1 MHTQAM
7 ISLSR
12 MNKKNKAHQSF
23 RLRIKFA
30 AMFKHSL
37 WATGTTVLLILFSMS
52 CSTKLDINAPYKT
65 TAVVYG
71 LLDINQPRQYIRI
84 MKTFQ
89 NGNGNAYDYAKITD
103 SLYFKNITVKLINVV
118 NGSEIIL
125 KKDNSIPMKP
135 GTFASD
141 SNFIYYTDVPLDKYS
156 AYNLL
161 ITDNDTKET
170 FQNESP
176 VSLVDSISWKNP
188 SRSLLLPFEV
198 KSKTLNGQDQYYPV
212 SWKSAAYAYACDLM
226 ARIHYTDYMLN
237 AQGQIIDSVQ
247 QVLDWSIE
255 PYIPTPNRSGG
266 DVLSKNIMQN
276 DFFNFL
282 LANIPVKSNVKRRA
296 YSLDFRVSS
305 SSEELSTYV
314 LLNAPSFGVVQ
325 KNVTYTNI
333 RNGLGIFSSRNM
345 NEINGIPF
353 SSNMQ
358 SIMANAAPL
367 KGLKFF

>member
-1 MHTQAM
+1 M
-7 ISLSR
+7 IFLNI
-12 MNKKNKAHQSF
+12 MNKKNKVLQNLLF
-23 RLRIKFA
+23 RIKFA
-30 AMFKHSL
+30 PMFKHSL
-37 WATGTTVLLILFSMS
+37 WAIGTTVLLILFSIS
-52 CSTKLDINAPYKT
+52 CSTKLDINAPYKA

-89 NGNGNAYDYAKITD
+89 NGSGNAYDYAKITD

-125 KKDNSIPMKP
+125 RKDNSIPMKP

-141 SNFIYYTDVPLDKYS
+141 SNFIYYTDVLLDKYA

-161 ITDNDTKET
+161 ITDNDTKDT

-176 VSLVDSISWKNP
+176 VNLIDSITWKNP
-188 SRSLLLPFEV
+188 SRALVLPFEV
-198 KSKTLNGQDQYYPV
+198 KSDSLNGKEQYYPV
-212 SWKSAAYAYACDLM
+212 SWKTAAYAYASDLM
-226 ARIHYTDYMLN
+226 ARIHYTDYTLN
-237 AQGQIIDSVQ
+237 PQGQIIDSVKQ
-247 QVLDWSIE
+247 ILDWPIE
-255 PYIPTPNRSGG
+255 PDIPTRNRSGG
-266 DVLSKNIMQN
+266 DAVSRNIAQN
-276 DFFNFL
+276 ELFNFL
-282 LANIPVKSNVKRRA
+282 LANIPVKPNVKRRA

-314 LLNAPSFGVVQ
+314 RLNAPSFGVVQ

-333 RNGLGIFSSRNM
+333 KNGLGIFSSRNT
-345 NEINGIPF
+345 NEISGIPF
-353 SSNMQ
+353 SANMQ

-367 KGLKFF
+367 KSLNFF